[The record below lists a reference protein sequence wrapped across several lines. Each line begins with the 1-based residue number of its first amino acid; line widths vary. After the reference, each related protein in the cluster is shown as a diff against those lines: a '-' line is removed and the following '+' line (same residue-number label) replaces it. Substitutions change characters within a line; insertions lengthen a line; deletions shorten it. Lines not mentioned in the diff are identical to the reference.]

1 MDSVDLD
8 SDDMGLPTGADVIL
22 VDVIGELSAW
32 WGCANAAFVGGS
44 MGDTLGANRG
54 GQNMIEP
61 AAYGVPVSFGPD
73 TRNFREIV
81 TQLLD
86 ADAASVVEDEQS
98 LTEFFRRVI
107 AEPACA
113 VRMGARAR
121 TLVTQHS
128 GASKRT
134 VDRLIELIPAAAKDR
149 SRAA

>member
-1 MDSVDLD
+1 
-8 SDDMGLPTGADVIL
+8 MGG
-22 VDVIGELSAW
+22 
-32 WGCANAAFVGGS
+32 
-44 MGDTLGANRG
+44 TLGANRG

-107 AEPACA
+107 AEPAWA